1 MNTKKPN
8 MNGNQD
14 HEDLFRADAAGA
26 AAGETAPEAPA
37 ETTPD
42 EPAAAEHRF
51 EESVVFAPRFGDR
64 LRAAREARHLDIAA
78 CTHQLRLPSRLLRQ
92 LEAGEYGGI
101 DYQVYLAGYLSKY
114 GRFLEVDE
122 AAIAEE
128 IERTKPKQPALVVT
142 GGISHSR
149 YLLDRYMTAAQYVVL
164 TAVIVVPLVW
174 FGVRGTFDRDLARLA
189 PLDATP
195 VAQQETGPATSSTS
209 TAAGAGVL
217 AAAPVVRPP
226 APTPVDDQQ
235 PLLASMAIF
244 PSMDTRLAAP
254 KVDVPIADAASAAGE
269 GSHTLALTVPS
280 ASWVEVLA
288 ADGSR
293 LEYGLLPAGATRS
306 YRSDGNM
313 DVRIGNAT
321 GAQVTVDGKPVAL
334 DGFRRANV
342 ARFKVDVR
350 NGQAQVV
357 GGTLPAP
364 TNN

>member
-26 AAGETAPEAPA
+26 ADGETVPEAPVEA
-37 ETTPD
+37 APDTP
-42 EPAAAEHRF
+42 AVAEHRF

-114 GRFLEVDE
+114 GRFLGVDE

-128 IERTKPKQPALVVT
+128 IERTKSEQPTLVVT

-164 TAVIVVPLVW
+164 TAVIVVPLIW

-189 PLDATP
+189 PLDASP
-195 VAQQETGPATSSTS
+195 VAQQDTVPATSGTS
-209 TAAGAGVL
+209 AGAKAV
-217 AAAPVVRPP
+217 AAAPVARPP
-226 APTPVDDQQ
+226 APTPMDDQQ
-235 PLLASMAIF
+235 PLLASMALF
-244 PSMDTRLAAP
+244 PNMDNRVAAA
-254 KVDVPIADAASAAGE
+254 KVDVPVPDASSVAGQ
-269 GSHTLALTVPS
+269 GSHTLSLTVPS

-293 LEYGLLPAGATRS
+293 LEYGLLPAGTTRS
-306 YRSDGNM
+306 YRSDGSM

-321 GAQVTVDGKPVAL
+321 GAQATVDGKPVAL
-334 DGFRRANV
+334 DSFRRANV

-350 NGQAQVV
+350 DGQAQAV
-357 GGTLPAP
+357 GGTPPAT

>member
-1 MNTKKPN
+1 

-26 AAGETAPEAPA
+26 ADGEAAPEAPI
-37 ETTPD
+37 ETAPD
-42 EPAAAEHRF
+42 VPDVAEHRF
-51 EESVVFAPRFGDR
+51 VESVVFAPRFGDR
-64 LRAAREARHLDIAA
+64 LRAAREARGLDIEA

-92 LEAGEYGGI
+92 LEAGEYNGI

-114 GRFLEVDE
+114 GRFLGVDE

-128 IERTKPKQPALVVT
+128 IEHTKSKQPTLVVT

-164 TAVIVVPLVW
+164 TAVIVVPLIW

-189 PLDATP
+189 PLDASP
-195 VAQQETGPATSSTS
+195 VTAQQDTVPAASTS
-209 TAAGAGVL
+209 VGANAVA
-217 AAAPVVRPP
+217 AAAPVARPP

-244 PSMDTRLAAP
+244 PNMENRVTAP
-254 KVDVPIADAASAAGE
+254 KVDVPAVDAASAVGQ
-269 GSHTLALTVPS
+269 GSHTLSLTVPS

-293 LEYGLLPAGATRS
+293 LEYGLLPAGTTRS

-321 GAQVTVDGKPVAL
+321 GAQAMVDGKPVAL

-342 ARFKVDVR
+342 ARFKVDVH
-350 NGQAQVV
+350 NGQAQAV
-357 GGTLPAP
+357 GGAPPAP

>member
-26 AAGETAPEAPA
+26 ADGETAPETPLEAVPDVPA
-37 ETTPD
+37 V
-42 EPAAAEHRF
+42 AEHRF
-51 EESVVFAPRFGDR
+51 EESAVFAPRFGDR
-64 LRAAREARHLDIAA
+64 LRAAREARGLDIEA

-114 GRFLEVDE
+114 GRFVGVDE

-128 IERTKPKQPALVVT
+128 IERTKSKQPTLVVT

-164 TAVIVVPLVW
+164 TAVIVVPLIW

-189 PLDATP
+189 PLDASP
-195 VAQQETGPATSSTS
+195 VAQQDTAPATSSTS
-209 TAAGAGVL
+209 AGTKAV
-217 AAAPVVRPP
+217 AAAPVARPP

-244 PSMDTRLAAP
+244 PNMDNRVAAA
-254 KVDVPIADAASAAGE
+254 KVDVPAPDATSAAGQ
-269 GSHTLALTVPS
+269 GSHTLSLTVPS

-293 LEYGLLPAGATRS
+293 LEYGLLPAGTTRS

-321 GAQVTVDGKPVAL
+321 GAQATVDGKPVPL

-350 NGQAQVV
+350 DGQAQAV
-357 GGTLPAP
+357 GGTPPAP

>member
-26 AAGETAPEAPA
+26 ADGETAPEAPVEA
-37 ETTPD
+37 APD
-42 EPAAAEHRF
+42 EPAVAEHRF

-78 CTHQLRLPSRLLRQ
+78 CTHQTRLPSRLLRQ

-114 GRFLEVDE
+114 GRFLGVDE

-128 IERTKPKQPALVVT
+128 VERTRSKPPTLVVT

-164 TAVIVVPLVW
+164 TAVIVVPLIW

-189 PLDATP
+189 PLDASP
-195 VAQQETGPATSSTS
+195 VAQQDTVPATSGTS
-209 TAAGAGVL
+209 AGAKAV
-217 AAAPVVRPP
+217 AASPVIRPP

-235 PLLASMAIF
+235 PLLASMALF
-244 PSMDTRLAAP
+244 PNMDNRVAAA
-254 KVDVPIADAASAAGE
+254 KVDVPAPDASSVTGQ
-269 GSHTLALTVPS
+269 GSHTLSLTVPS

-293 LEYGLLPAGATRS
+293 LEYGLLPAGTTRS

-321 GAQVTVDGKPVAL
+321 GAQATVDGKPVTL
-334 DGFRRANV
+334 DSFRRANV

-350 NGQAQVV
+350 DGQAQAV
-357 GGTLPAP
+357 GGAAPAT